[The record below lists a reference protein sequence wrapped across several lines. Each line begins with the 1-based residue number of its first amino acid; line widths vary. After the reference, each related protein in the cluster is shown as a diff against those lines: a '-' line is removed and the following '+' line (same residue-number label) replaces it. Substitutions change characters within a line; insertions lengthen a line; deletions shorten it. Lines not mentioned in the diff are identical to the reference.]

1 MNKIH
6 FAELFEEWVRSI
18 LKARKDLEI
27 LENMN
32 GLYILYMDRV
42 VAFLAKEVG
51 PAAHQGKLDPQVFS
65 KLLS

>member
-1 MNKIH
+1 M
-6 FAELFEEWVRSI
+6 RSI

-42 VAFLAKEVG
+42 VALLAKEVG
-51 PAAHQGKLDPQVFS
+51 PATHQGKLDPPVFS
-65 KLLS
+65 RILS

>member
-1 MNKIH
+1 M
-6 FAELFEEWVRSI
+6 RSF

-42 VAFLAKEVG
+42 AALLAKEVG